1 MTAVDFYFEG
11 RNFTIQCNKDDK
23 MMLLFQ
29 RFLTKI
35 SINPNSVIFLYDG
48 NNITNTSLTF
58 EKLLNIDDRTRNK
71 MTILVSKVNNY
82 SSSEFIFEKE
92 IGADEVMKDYAKMA
106 ILFAINEFPQ
116 DDHKKCLL
124 IIEKF
129 EEKYKGHWN
138 CSVIKDGDAAFY
150 YNDYYMK
157 IKYGNYTIKIGKI
170 NF

>member
-29 RFLTKI
+29 KFLTKI

-71 MTILVSKVNNY
+71 MTILVSKVNIY
-82 SSSEFIFEKE
+82 SSSDFIFEKE
-92 IGADEVMKDYAKMA
+92 IGADEVMKD
-106 ILFAINEFPQ
+106 
-116 DDHKKCLL
+116 
-124 IIEKF
+124 
-129 EEKYKGHWN
+129 
-138 CSVIKDGDAAFY
+138 
-150 YNDYYMK
+150 
-157 IKYGNYTIKIGKI
+157 
-170 NF
+170 